1 MKKWLMILLV
11 IGALFLL
18 AGCEIGDFLPFVT
31 PEEVPVEVET
41 LSADVEIINWVQDES
56 VVAVNYEITNTG
68 EVDIAYY
75 KILFKVTYTDDNIY
89 TTWYEKEGILFAG
102 VEKVEVL
109 IEVNDEVARID
120 VEDVKLTEW
129 KFR

>member
-11 IGALFLL
+11 VAALFLTT
-18 AGCEIGDFLPFVT
+18 GCEIGDLFVT

-75 KILFKVTYTDDNIY
+75 KILFKVTYTDDNVY

-109 IEVNDEVARID
+109 IEVNDEVERVD